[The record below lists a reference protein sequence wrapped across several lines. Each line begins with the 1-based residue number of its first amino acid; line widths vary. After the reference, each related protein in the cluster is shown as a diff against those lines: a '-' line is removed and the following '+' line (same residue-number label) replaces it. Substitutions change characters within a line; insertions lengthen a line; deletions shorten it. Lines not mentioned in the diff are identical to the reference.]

1 MMLFFGLPVLQ
12 IFTHESKLFVCLSNQ
27 MDDEGEPPEK
37 GIFVGW
43 NHGSVLTSEGGIE
56 RALGVS

>member
-1 MMLFFGLPVLQ
+1 
-12 IFTHESKLFVCLSNQ
+12 

-43 NHGSVLTSEGGIE
+43 NRGSVLTSEGGIE